1 MESSRSEPTGQK
13 HTSYEYRYPKRKLLN
28 DAKRRARKAGLPFDL
43 CEEDFLIPSVC
54 PVLGLRLGRGLGDCS
69 PSLDRIVP
77 HLGYVRGNVI
87 VVSTRANR
95 LKGDATLDE
104 LLRLAEFY
112 QRIMK

>member
-1 MESSRSEPTGQK
+1 
-13 HTSYEYRYPKRKLLN
+13 
-28 DAKRRARKAGLPFDL
+28 
-43 CEEDFLIPSVC
+43 
-54 PVLGLRLGRGLGDCS
+54 
-69 PSLDRIVP
+69 VP